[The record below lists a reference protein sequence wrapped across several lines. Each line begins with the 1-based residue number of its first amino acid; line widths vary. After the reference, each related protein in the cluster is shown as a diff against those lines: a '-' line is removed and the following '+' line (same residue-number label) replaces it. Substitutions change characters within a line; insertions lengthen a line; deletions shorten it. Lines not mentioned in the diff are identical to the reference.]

1 MIVYTDSE
9 RRCFFMGKIE
19 DILREIEALRVELI
33 KTIESKKNL
42 LDPDIVRE
50 SQRLDLILNEYN
62 KMIEQKMHDVED

>member
-1 MIVYTDSE
+1 
-9 RRCFFMGKIE
+9 MGKIE
-19 DILREIEALRVELI
+19 DILGEIEALRVELI

>member
-1 MIVYTDSE
+1 
-9 RRCFFMGKIE
+9 MGKIE

>member
-1 MIVYTDSE
+1 MY
-9 RRCFFMGKIE
+9 KIE
-19 DILREIEALRVELI
+19 DILREIEALRVELV

-62 KMIEQKMHDVED
+62 KMIEQKIHDVKD

>member
-1 MIVYTDSE
+1 
-9 RRCFFMGKIE
+9 MGKIE
-19 DILREIEALRVELI
+19 DILREIEALRVELV

-62 KMIEQKMHDVED
+62 KMIEQKIHDVKD